1 MSHYSGIHRYQIPM
15 WPGYSITAHAAQ
27 GATIEP
33 CIIDLTDVSG
43 STTID
48 HASNYVLLSRVTALK
63 NLLIL
68 REFDLNVMKPTFK
81 TDMWKEWQRLIALS
95 TKTNVKYKNLF
106 EQKSLAPN
114 TVDPSVPGKTIQ
126 FYIKEEKIF
135 KDIETGLKTIEIR
148 ALTERLKKQDINVHD
163 SSV

>member
-1 MSHYSGIHRYQIPM
+1 MR
-15 WPGYSITAHAAQ
+15 PGYSITAHAAQ

-33 CIIDLTDVSG
+33 CIIDLTDVPG

-81 TDMWKEWQRLIALS
+81 TDMWKEGNA
-95 TKTNVKYKNLF
+95 
-106 EQKSLAPN
+106 
-114 TVDPSVPGKTIQ
+114 
-126 FYIKEEKIF
+126 
-135 KDIETGLKTIEIR
+135 
-148 ALTERLKKQDINVHD
+148 
-163 SSV
+163 

>member
-1 MSHYSGIHRYQIPM
+1 M

-33 CIIDLTDVSG
+33 CIIDLTDVPG

-106 EQKSLAPN
+106 ETPLPQIQLTLAFQEKRSNYISKKRKS
-114 TVDPSVPGKTIQ
+114 S
-126 FYIKEEKIF
+126 KILRP
-135 KDIETGLKTIEIR
+135 DLRLLKFEHS
-148 ALTERLKKQDINVHD
+148 L
-163 SSV
+163 